1 MGKEEK
7 AVCTSGSLSQRR
19 GFSNRTCFVV
29 VHVADA
35 TGDDMRKVLTQFDFT
50 STSGKPYE
58 VISICST
65 EGCALQM
72 KAKHVILLVQQKA
85 YYFSYL
91 N

>member
-35 TGDDMRKVLTQFDFT
+35 TGDDMRKALTQ
-50 STSGKPYE
+50 SPLPQNLPS
-58 VISICST
+58 
-65 EGCALQM
+65 
-72 KAKHVILLVQQKA
+72 
-85 YYFSYL
+85 
-91 N
+91 